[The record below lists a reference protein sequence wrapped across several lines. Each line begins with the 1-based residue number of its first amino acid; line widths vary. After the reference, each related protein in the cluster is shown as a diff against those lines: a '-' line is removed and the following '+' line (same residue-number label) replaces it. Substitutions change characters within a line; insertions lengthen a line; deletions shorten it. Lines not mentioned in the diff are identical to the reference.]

1 MKSAASGDA
10 WRCDIF
16 VAIKLNLAARSN
28 MKMPLL
34 ERVKVGCARLWPHPL
49 AVGKKE
55 ILLSSVGA
63 GLGLMIAGWISHF
76 VLGEV
81 NLWFIAPM
89 GASAVLLFG
98 VPNSPLAQ
106 PWSIVGGNMS
116 AAAVGVST
124 SLLIADPGLACGVA
138 AALAIGLM
146 FKLRCLHPPG
156 GAVALTA
163 ILGGPGIHQLGYS
176 FVLYPVLLNS
186 VLLALLAI
194 VFNNLAGRRYPHP
207 LAPTEAKPANLPID
221 AVSITRADLHEAL
234 MQGELFD
241 IDEDDLQEILLRAEQ
256 LAHQRQSGTA

>member
-1 MKSAASGDA
+1 MKTQ
-10 WRCDIF
+10 WI
-16 VAIKLNLAARSN
+16 
-28 MKMPLL
+28 

-49 AVGKKE
+49 AVGKRE
-55 ILLSSVGA
+55 MLISSVGA
-63 GLGLMIAGWISHF
+63 GLGLMLAGWISHF
-76 VLGEV
+76 ILGEV

-106 PWSIVGGNMS
+106 PWSIVGGNAL
-116 AAAVGVST
+116 AATVGVSAG
-124 SLLIADPGLACGVA
+124 LLIPDPGLACGVA
-138 AALAIGLM
+138 AAVAIGLM

-163 ILGGPGIHQLGYS
+163 ILGGPGIHQMGYH

-186 VLLALLAI
+186 VLLAALAI
-194 VFNNLAGRRYPHP
+194 LFNNLAGRRYPHA
-207 LAPTEAKPANLPID
+207 LAPAEAKPTNLPID

-234 MQGELFD
+234 MEGDLFD

-256 LAHQRQSGTA
+256 LAHQRQSKAA

>member
-1 MKSAASGDA
+1 
-10 WRCDIF
+10 
-16 VAIKLNLAARSN
+16 

-138 AALAIGLM
+138 AALAG
-146 FKLRCLHPPG
+146 C
-156 GAVALTA
+156 
-163 ILGGPGIHQLGYS
+163 
-176 FVLYPVLLNS
+176 N
-186 VLLALLAI
+186 
-194 VFNNLAGRRYPHP
+194 
-207 LAPTEAKPANLPID
+207 
-221 AVSITRADLHEAL
+221 
-234 MQGELFD
+234 
-241 IDEDDLQEILLRAEQ
+241 
-256 LAHQRQSGTA
+256 

>member
-1 MKSAASGDA
+1 MKKQWIESL
-10 WRCDIF
+10 
-16 VAIKLNLAARSN
+16 KL
-28 MKMPLL
+28 
-34 ERVKVGCARLWPHPL
+34 GCARLWPHPL
-49 AVGKKE
+49 AVSKKE

-63 GLGLMIAGWISHF
+63 GLGLMISGWISHF

-124 SLLIADPGLACGVA
+124 SLLIADPGLVCGVA

-194 VFNNLAGRRYPHP
+194 IFNNLAGRRYPHP
-207 LAPTEAKPANLPID
+207 LASAEAKPANLPID

-256 LAHQRQSGTA
+256 LAHQRQNGGA

>member
-1 MKSAASGDA
+1 MKTQ
-10 WRCDIF
+10 WI
-16 VAIKLNLAARSN
+16 
-28 MKMPLL
+28 

-49 AVGKKE
+49 AVGKRE
-55 ILLSSVGA
+55 MLISSVGA
-63 GLGLMIAGWISHF
+63 GLGLMLAGWISHF
-76 VLGEV
+76 ILGEV

-106 PWSIVGGNMS
+106 PLVDRRRQCAGGDGGCLRRS
-116 AAAVGVST
+116 ADP
-124 SLLIADPGLACGVA
+124 DPGLACGVA
-138 AALAIGLM
+138 AAVAIGLM

-163 ILGGPGIHQLGYS
+163 ILGGPGIHQMGYH

-186 VLLALLAI
+186 VLLAALAI
-194 VFNNLAGRRYPHP
+194 LFNNLAGRRYPHA
-207 LAPTEAKPANLPID
+207 LAPAEAKPANLPID

-234 MQGELFD
+234 MEGDLFD

-256 LAHQRQSGTA
+256 LAHQRQSKTA

>member
-1 MKSAASGDA
+1 
-10 WRCDIF
+10 
-16 VAIKLNLAARSN
+16 

-207 LAPTEAKPANLPID
+207 LASTEAKPANLPID

>member
-1 MKSAASGDA
+1 
-10 WRCDIF
+10 
-16 VAIKLNLAARSN
+16 

-106 PWSIVGGNMS
+106 PWSIVGGNIS

-256 LAHQRQSGTA
+256 LAHQRKSGGS